1 METSIRDGGAVT
13 EEKSNGMWG
22 LQIEGALTLEE
33 LAQRELPLPR
43 RGEGDAV
50 VKVAAAAVNRSDVL
64 NVIGM
69 MPITRY
75 PRVPGRDFA
84 GTVVEGPADLVG
96 TQVWGTGGNE
106 LGFSRD
112 GSHAE
117 FLSLSADALVPL
129 PSTLS
134 LEEAG
139 AAGLSY
145 QIACDGLLKAGL
157 LAEGGSRRVLVTGA
171 AGGVGSAVAAVATW
185 RGAQLFAAVL
195 DDEEREDVLAAHPSA
210 TVVVTSKERLSQR
223 IGELTDG
230 AGVDII
236 FDTVGNPLFAE
247 AIGCLA
253 IGGRMVIITAAPGAT
268 VPLDLFAFY
277 RSAAALITAN
287 SGRGDSAWAAAV
299 LRDLLPGFES
309 GELRPPR
316 IAKRFSL
323 AEAAS
328 AYAATMNGTR
338 GRVVLVPGRA
348 DG

>member
-1 METSIRDGGAVT
+1 METSKRDGGTVT
-13 EEKSNGMWG
+13 GEKSNGMWG
-22 LQIEGALTLEE
+22 LRIEAAQAIEE
-33 LAQRELPLPR
+33 LAPRELPTPR
-43 RGEGDAV
+43 AGAGEALV
-50 VKVAAAAVNRSDVL
+50 EIAAAAVNRSDVL

-84 GTVVEGPADLVG
+84 GTVVEGPEELVG
-96 TQVWGTGGNE
+96 KPVWGTGGNE

-117 FLSLSADALVPL
+117 LLAVSADALVPL
-129 PSTLS
+129 PAALS
-134 LEEAG
+134 LEEAA

-157 LAEGGSRRVLVTGA
+157 LEEAGSQRVLVTGA

-195 DDEEREDVLAAHPSA
+195 DEEEREDVLAVHPAA
-210 TVVVTSKERLSQR
+210 TVVVTAKERLSER
-223 IGELTDG
+223 IAEVTDDD
-230 AGVDII
+230 GVDII

-253 IGGRMVIITAAPGAT
+253 IAGRMVIITAAPGAT
-268 VPLDLFAFY
+268 VALDLFAFY

-309 GELRPPR
+309 GGLRPPR
-316 IAKRFSL
+316 IGKRFSL
-323 AEAAS
+323 AEAPA

-338 GRVVLVPGRA
+338 GRVLLLPGGA

>member
-210 TVVVTSKERLSQR
+210 T
-223 IGELTDG
+223 DG